1 MQMQMQTNQEK
12 IVAQEIEKMQLA
24 LKSKIQSDAINL
36 EKEKQKSA
44 LLFGEVSLWQELTPV
59 LPS

>member
-44 LLFGEVSLWQELTPV
+44 LLFGEVSL
-59 LPS
+59 